1 MYIWVQG
8 FPLWTRAEEPGWS
21 SRDDAVSL
29 WEAANPDA
37 HLVKGVFPLRGY
49 HLGLRGCWA
58 TMRFCADLG
67 APLSA
72 QARALLKMVR
82 DRTRAVLR
90 CFHAAT
96 RLAEGNEESGP
107 ALAAMG
113 AVPLPL
119 VHQILLFA
127 GLEITES
134 IRVRR

>member
-1 MYIWVQG
+1 M
-8 FPLWTRAEEPGWS
+8 WTRAEEPGWS
-21 SRDDAVSL
+21 SPDDAVSL
-29 WEAANPDA
+29 WEAPNPDRDF
-37 HLVKGVFPLRGY
+37 VKGVFPLRGY
-49 HLGLRGCWA
+49 HPRLRLRGCWA
-58 TMRFCADLG
+58 TMRFCGDRG

-72 QARALLKMVR
+72 GAHAHLKMVR

-96 RLAEGNEESGP
+96 RLAEGNEEFGP

-127 GLEITES
+127 GLEIGES
-134 IRVRR
+134 IRVGR